1 MTAPKVTHPALYR
14 SYQFIIALRAYL
26 PGWAGGVRDKLAPGD
41 EALIASI
48 LKTTAQR
55 QLFARMP
62 PNDRQH
68 ALAVVRALQQA
79 GHNGPALLQAALLHD
94 VAKSLGMPIFH
105 RVAIVLL
112 KAFWPASLNRLSTK
126 TTYENIPSPFSF
138 FLSPF
143 IVHAHHPAIGA
154 MWAEEA
160 GCVPLTVRLIAR
172 HQDKLPANLTTDEDR
187 LLAVLQAADNSN

>member
-1 MTAPKVTHPALYR
+1 MFKKLFD
-14 SYQFIIALRAYL
+14 SSF
-26 PGWAGGVRDKLAPGD
+26 VRYGGD

-79 GHNGPALLQAALLHD
+79 SHGGSVLLQAALLHD

-105 RVAIVLL
+105 RVAIVG
-112 KAFWPASLNRLSTK
+112 KRRRP
-126 TTYENIPSPFSF
+126 P
-138 FLSPF
+138 
-143 IVHAHHPAIGA
+143 PAILFPA
-154 MWAEEA
+154 
-160 GCVPLTVRLIAR
+160 VRVHTR
-172 HQDKLPANLTTDEDR
+172 Q
-187 LLAVLQAADNSN
+187 